1 MSSTGEIARE
11 IASQSSTAMVPSGT
25 FRHDLDGAAFGGRY
39 LDPHQPVAELF
50 DDRLG
55 DGRDARGQPRLDDQ
69 PWFRLV
75 RCGVCR
81 LSRLACGH
89 SSNKKERARED
100 PLSKPVRL

>member
-1 MSSTGEIARE
+1 MSSTGDSARE
-11 IASQSSTAMVPSGT
+11 IASQSSITMVPSGT
-25 FRHDLDGAAFGGRY
+25 LRHDLDGAAVCARN

-55 DGRDARGQPRLDDQ
+55 DGRDTRGQPRLDDQ

-75 RCGVCR
+75 WCGVCR
-81 LSRLACGH
+81 LSCLASGH
-89 SSNKKERARED
+89 SSNKKERARGD